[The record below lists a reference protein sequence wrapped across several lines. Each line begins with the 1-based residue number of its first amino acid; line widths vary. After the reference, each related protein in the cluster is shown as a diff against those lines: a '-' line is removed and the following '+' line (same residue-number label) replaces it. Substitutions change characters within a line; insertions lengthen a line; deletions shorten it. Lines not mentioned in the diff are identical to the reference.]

1 VDGGAGTIGHHPV
14 EDPQMANLV
23 LPLGLLTAIIAYEQ
37 DKSGLVKWAAQ
48 IRREDRIIDEM
59 EGAVDV
65 RHSHHSEANAV
76 GGAVSEMVAKKY
88 GADSHH

>member
-1 VDGGAGTIGHHPV
+1 MT
-14 EDPQMANLV
+14 NLV
-23 LPLGLLTAIIAYEQ
+23 LPLGMLTAIVAYEQ

-65 RHSHHSEANAV
+65 RHSQQSESKVVENAI
-76 GGAVSEMVAKKY
+76 AEMVAKKY
-88 GADSHH
+88 GGGSHH